1 MSMIIVIG
9 DVHGCL
15 NTLQELVRKL
25 KKLYSSVPLYC
36 VGDLID
42 RGNFSYEVIE
52 YVKDEGIKF
61 TPGNHDYMFYY
72 FIKKPFSNM
81 GASWIYNGFEKT
93 ISSYD
98 NRFDKISEHLDII
111 TQAPLFYN
119 LSDCFISHAGISGYH
134 SSILGS
140 EPLNDINKLDEE
152 VKKDLTGEHG
162 ILWTRDELMNLGKL
176 QIVGHTR
183 KQDVTYQKW
192 NNVVYIDTS
201 IYTGNKLSA
210 VVIEDGEIIAKHSVP
225 TNMKDLD

>member
-1 MSMIIVIG
+1 MIAVIG

-15 NTLQELVRKL
+15 YTLQELV
-25 KKLYSSVPLYC
+25 KKINNLYPAVPLYC

-42 RGNFSYEVIE
+42 RGNFSFEVLE
-52 YVKDEGIKF
+52 FVKDEGIKF

-72 FIKKPFSNM
+72 FIKKPTTNM

-98 NRFDKISEHLDII
+98 NKFDKISEHLDII
-111 TQAPLFYN
+111 TQAPLFFN
-119 LSDCFISHAGISGYH
+119 LPECFISHAGISKFYSSSLGPDPLQDIEKLDERMH
-134 SSILGS
+134 SSIT
-140 EPLNDINKLDEE
+140 N
-152 VKKDLTGEHG
+152 EHG

-192 NNVVYIDTS
+192 NNAAYIDTS
-201 IYTGNKLSA
+201 VYTCNKLSA
-210 VVIEDGEIIAKHSVP
+210 VIVDDSGIIAKHSVP
-225 TNMKDLD
+225 TNNKDID

>member
-1 MSMIIVIG
+1 MVAVIG

-15 NTLQELVRKL
+15 YTLQELI
-25 KKLYSSVPLYC
+25 KKIKNLYPNIPLYC

-42 RGNFSYEVIE
+42 RGNFSFEVLE
-52 YVKDEGIKF
+52 YVKEEGIKF

-72 FIKKPFSNM
+72 FIKKPTTNM

-98 NRFDKISEHLDII
+98 NKFDKISEHLDLI
-111 TQAPLFYN
+111 TQAPLFFN
-119 LSDCFISHAGISGYH
+119 LSECFISHAGISGYF
-134 SSILGS
+134 SSSLGS
-140 EPLNDINKLDEE
+140 EPLKDIDKLDEE
-152 VKKDLTGEHG
+152 MRNSITSEHG

-192 NNVVYIDTS
+192 NNVAYIDTS
-201 IYTGNKLSA
+201 AYTCNKLSA
-210 VVIEDGEIIAKHSVP
+210 VIIDEGEIIAKHAVP
-225 TNMKDLD
+225 TNNKDID

>member
-1 MSMIIVIG
+1 MIVVIG

-15 NTLQELVRKL
+15 YTLQELVKKI
-25 KKLYSSVPLYC
+25 KKLYPSIPLYC

-52 YVKDEGIKF
+52 FVNQEGIKF

-72 FIKKPFSNM
+72 FIKKPASNM

-98 NRFDKISEHLDII
+98 NRFDKITEHLDII
-111 TQAPLFYN
+111 SQAPLFYN
-119 LSDCFISHAGISGYH
+119 LTDCFISHAGVSRYYN
-134 SSILGS
+134 SILGS
-140 EPLNDINKLDEE
+140 DPLNDLRKLDMEI
-152 VKKDLTGEHG
+152 KRDLASEHG
-162 ILWTRDELMNLGKL
+162 ILWTRDELLNLGKL

-183 KQDVTYQKW
+183 RQDITYQSW
-192 NNVVYIDTS
+192 NNTVYIDTS

-210 VVIEDGEIIAKHSVP
+210 IAVEDGEIIAKYFVP
-225 TNMKDLD
+225 TNMKDLE